1 LKTGWRTND
10 HLIDATLQGDISE
23 PPALE
28 TPFFV
33 LQNFLLTAISRQ
45 MNYQSVDALQQVLV
59 DKVFHYA
66 EDRKKAAGRA
76 LGTLVEIITY
86 YALKGWGFRENVAI
100 ERALPEYKNPDITHN
115 VEFSLHPIL
124 RQQIIPLQEFT
135 LPLTTAKLRRAL
147 DTNKFVHGDLVA
159 KDAQVL
165 SNDGVLRN
173 ACAFGESADAFC
185 IASVDEMKGTCCAL
199 TINVLSRHPFAIF
212 ECKRVGVEEGMKK
225 GPQSI
230 EKAKQ
235 GAYVARSVSAL
246 QKVRYANGQIGGVI
260 QLTDGTLYHKPYVQL
275 LEETIKSNEPAMLR
289 DFILTVGVVSNHGN
303 WFTQEDHN
311 KELRV
316 LAQSYDWL
324 LFLTDQGLAEFVS
337 ELLLKP
343 TPELA
348 VARAAFLQSYGPSA
362 SGNRFTKVKMDV
374 KADLVLRQ
382 YFAAHAKKIESWLNV
397 IAPTGQSLQNLQ
409 KDLKTLNEKDWTKIL
424 SK

>member
-1 LKTGWRTND
+1 M
-10 HLIDATLQGDISE
+10 S
-23 PPALE
+23 
-28 TPFFV
+28 
-33 LQNFLLTAISRQ
+33 
-45 MNYQSVDALQQVLV
+45 YQSVDALQKVLV
-59 DKVFHYA
+59 EKVFHYA

-100 ERALPEYKNPDITHN
+100 ERPLSEYKNPAITHN

-124 RQQIIPLQEFT
+124 RQQIVPLQEFS
-135 LPLTTAKLRRAL
+135 LPLTTAKLRGSLEKLEFDHA
-147 DTNKFVHGDLVA
+147 DLVA
-159 KDAQVL
+159 KAAQVL
-165 SNDGVLRN
+165 SNQGVLRN
-173 ACAFGESADAFC
+173 ACAFGESANAFC
-185 IASVDEMKGTCCAL
+185 IASVDEMKGNHFAL
-199 TINVLSRHPFAIF
+199 TVSVLSQHPFAIF

-235 GAYVARSVSAL
+235 GAYVARSVSSL

-260 QLTDGTLYHKPYVQL
+260 QLADDTLYHKPYIQM
-275 LEETIKSNEPAMLR
+275 LEETIQSNDPAMLR

-303 WFTQEDHN
+303 WFTAKDHN
-311 KELRV
+311 KELKV

-337 ELLLKP
+337 ELLLNP

-348 VARAAFLQSYGPSA
+348 DARDAFLNSYGPAA
-362 SGNRFTKVKMDV
+362 SGNRFTKVKIDV
-374 KADLVLRQ
+374 KADVVLKH
-382 YFAAHAKKIESWLNV
+382 YFSTHAKKIESWFNIITPNGRSLKKLRKELN
-397 IAPTGQSLQNLQ
+397 I
-409 KDLKTLNEKDWTKIL
+409 LNEKDWKRIL